1 MNKYWSIYKLVKC
14 NQEKL
19 LSYIESGESQ
29 KMELGVKITAIAVP
43 ADPDEKNVSFKESNL
58 IPLRN
63 SLIE

>member
-1 MNKYWSIYKLVKC
+1 
-14 NQEKL
+14 
-19 LSYIESGESQ
+19 
-29 KMELGVKITAIAVP
+29 MELGVKITAIAVP